1 MVKNP
6 RSRRSAH
13 EPAHPLPGLIEIAH
27 KTIGIVAVAAFA
39 ASGETPPP
47 VAAITATLSP
57 LCSTSGG
64 YLTSNVRLPA
74 PAVDRIATAPT
85 DR

>member
-1 MVKNP
+1 MFRLPTTDLMADFSSVISTGGCSGQKKPPVWSKNP

-47 VAAITATLSP
+47 VAAITAT
-57 LCSTSGG
+57 
-64 YLTSNVRLPA
+64 
-74 PAVDRIATAPT
+74 
-85 DR
+85 